1 MIVKLLTAAIAIALT
16 LLIVRKLA
24 ALAERVRVGVKTERR
39 RQERSVTLRQ
49 DPDSG
54 VLAAGEVRRPKIGC
68 GFLR

>member
-24 ALAERVRVGVKTERR
+24 ALAERVRVGLKTERR

-54 VLAAGEVRRPKIGC
+54 VWRPEK
-68 GFLR
+68 